1 MIVTPLGHDLCWLQG
16 IQISH
21 EDGAVFSILHPLG
34 SEDVFLQ
41 GRADLCCE
49 LAVDKLEVTLV

>member
-1 MIVTPLGHDLCWLQG
+1 MTEIPLGHEFCWFQG
-16 IQISH
+16 MQINH
-21 EDGAVFSILHPLG
+21 EAGAVFSSLPPLG

-41 GRADLCCE
+41 GRAGLCCE